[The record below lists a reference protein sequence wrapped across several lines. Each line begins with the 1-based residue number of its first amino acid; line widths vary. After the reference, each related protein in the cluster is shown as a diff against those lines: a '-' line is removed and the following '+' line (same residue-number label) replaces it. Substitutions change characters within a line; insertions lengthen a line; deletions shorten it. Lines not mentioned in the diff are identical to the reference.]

1 MTVLNITRGARFAQA
16 LPALGTVH
24 LGWPASPRE
33 TEDVALGLSWAGQAA
48 AATEYAEVLIVARSE
63 ARILIQSA
71 TPTTEVG
78 TLLPA
83 GAGLVAAVAVGE
95 KIWGKLA

>member
-16 LPALGTVH
+16 LPALGAVH

-33 TEDVALGLSWAGQAA
+33 TEDVALDVAWAGQAA
-48 AATEYAEVLIVARSE
+48 AATAYAEVLLVAVSD

-71 TPTTEVG
+71 APTTEVG
-78 TLLPA
+78 TLLPS
-83 GAGLVAAVAVGE
+83 GAGLVATVAVGE
-95 KIWGKLA
+95 KVWGKLA